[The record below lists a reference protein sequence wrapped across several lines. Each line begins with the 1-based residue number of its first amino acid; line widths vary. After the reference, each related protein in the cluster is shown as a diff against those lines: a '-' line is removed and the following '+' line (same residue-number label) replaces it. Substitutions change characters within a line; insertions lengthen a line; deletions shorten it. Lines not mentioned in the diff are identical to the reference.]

1 MNPTT
6 SASIV
11 SACLTFFHDDD
22 RPARYGD
29 RPDFATTPS
38 TPEPANVSYQTRATS
53 TSSVADTA

>member
-6 SASIV
+6 SASSV

-38 TPEPANVSYQTRATS
+38 TPEPASVSYQTWAIS

>member
-6 SASIV
+6 SASSV
-11 SACLTFFHDDD
+11 SACLTFFHDDE

-38 TPEPANVSYQTRATS
+38 TPEPASVSY
-53 TSSVADTA
+53 